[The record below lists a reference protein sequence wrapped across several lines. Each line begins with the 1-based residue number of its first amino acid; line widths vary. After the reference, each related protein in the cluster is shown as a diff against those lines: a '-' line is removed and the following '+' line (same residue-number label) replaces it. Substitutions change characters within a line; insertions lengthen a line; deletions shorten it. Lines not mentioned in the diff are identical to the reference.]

1 MENGFETGP
10 WVVTKAVADR
20 IKADKSFRNFVKLCV
35 GRYLRQDWGDLSD
48 GDREAN
54 DLAAL
59 GGSERIFASYK
70 HNEDEKVWIITEWDR
85 SATTILFPE
94 DY

>member
-1 MENGFETGP
+1 MENGFKTGP
-10 WVVTKAVADR
+10 WVVTGAVADR
-20 IKADKSFRNFVKLCV
+20 MKADKNFRHFVKLCV
-35 GRYLRQDWGDLSD
+35 GRYLRKDWGNLSD

-59 GGSERIFASYK
+59 EGDERIFASYK
-70 HNEDEKVWIITEWDR
+70 YKDDERIWIITDYDR

>member
-1 MENGFETGP
+1 MEKRFETGP

-20 IKADKSFRNFVKLCV
+20 MKEDENFQNFVKLCI
-35 GRYLRQDWGDLSD
+35 GRYLRQDWGNLSD

-59 GGSERIFASYK
+59 DGSERIFASYK
-70 HNEDEKVWIITEWDR
+70 YKDDEKVWIITEWDR